1 MTDKPL
7 KTLGFKQMHKMQI
20 DALLDLINK
29 AINVACI
36 TGEEEIIEEVEQA
49 ADDVIHLFGGNGVTV
64 KVDVNG

>member
-1 MTDKPL
+1 
-7 KTLGFKQMHKMQI
+7 MQI

>member
-1 MTDKPL
+1 MMEEPL
-7 KTLGFKQMHKMQI
+7 KTLGFKQMHQMQI

-36 TGEEEIIEEVEQA
+36 TGDEDIIEEVERC
-49 ADDVIHLFGGNGVTV
+49 ADDLIHLFGGNGVTI